1 MSHENVAV
9 RAKTGLLSVRNVVLI
24 GMFGALAAV
33 VMMIEFPLP
42 MIAPAFYE
50 LDLSE
55 VPALV
60 GTFAIGPVAGVMIE
74 AVKILVK
81 LLLKPTSTAYVGEL
95 ANFCIGCAYLLPAG
109 LIYMRNKSKKSAL
122 VGMVTGT
129 IVMAAAGCLINA
141 YVLLPFYSQFYGMP
155 METLIGM
162 GAAINP
168 AIGNVLTFVVIAV
181 APFNIIK
188 GILISAITLM
198 IYKRISV
205 ILKTH

>member
-9 RAKTGLLSVRNVVLI
+9 RAKTGLLSVKNVVLI

-42 MIAPAFYE
+42 MIVPAFYE

-60 GTFAIGPVAGVMIE
+60 GTFAIGPAAGVMIE

-95 ANFCIGCAYLLPAG
+95 ANFCIGCTYLLPAG
-109 LIYMRNKSKKSAL
+109 LLYMRNKSRKSAL
-122 VGMVTGT
+122 TGMVAGT
-129 IVMAAAGCLINA
+129 IVMAAAGCLVNA
-141 YVLLPFYSQFYGMP
+141 YILLPFYSRFYGMP
-155 METLIGM
+155 LETLIGM
-162 GAAINP
+162 GTAINP
-168 AIGNVLTFVVIAV
+168 AINSVLTFVVIAV
-181 APFNIIK
+181 VPFNIVK
-188 GILISAITLM
+188 GILISAVTLM

-205 ILKTH
+205 ILKAH

>member
-9 RAKTGLLSVRNVVLI
+9 RAKTGLLSVKNVVLI

-60 GTFAIGPVAGVMIE
+60 GTFAIGPAAGVMIE

-95 ANFCIGCAYLLPAG
+95 ANFCIGCTYLLPAG
-109 LIYMRNKSKKSAL
+109 LLYMRNKSRKSAL
-122 VGMVTGT
+122 TGMVAGT
-129 IVMAAAGCLINA
+129 IVMAAAGCLVNA
-141 YVLLPFYSQFYGMP
+141 YILLPFYSRFYGMP
-155 METLIGM
+155 LETLIGM
-162 GAAINP
+162 GTAINP
-168 AIGNVLTFVVIAV
+168 AINSVLTFVVIAV
-181 APFNIIK
+181 VPFIIVK
-188 GILISAITLM
+188 GILISAVTLM

-205 ILKTH
+205 ILKAH

>member
-9 RAKTGLLSVRNVVLI
+9 RAKTGLLSVKYVVLI

-60 GTFAIGPVAGVMIE
+60 GTFAIGPAAGVMIE

-95 ANFCIGCAYLLPAG
+95 ANFCIGCTYLLPAG
-109 LIYMRNKSKKSAL
+109 LLYMRNKSRKSAL
-122 VGMVTGT
+122 TGMVAGT
-129 IVMAAAGCLINA
+129 IVMAAAGCLVNA
-141 YVLLPFYSQFYGMP
+141 YILLPFYSRFYGMP
-155 METLIGM
+155 LETLIGM
-162 GAAINP
+162 GTAINP
-168 AIGNVLTFVVIAV
+168 AINSVLTFVVIAV
-181 APFNIIK
+181 VPFNIVK
-188 GILISAITLM
+188 GILISAVTLM

-205 ILKTH
+205 ILKAH

>member
-9 RAKTGLLSVRNVVLI
+9 RAKTGLLSVKNVVLI

-55 VPALV
+55 VPARV
-60 GTFAIGPVAGVMIE
+60 GTFAIGPAAGVMIE

-95 ANFCIGCAYLLPAG
+95 ANFCIGCTYLLLAG
-109 LIYMRNKSKKSAL
+109 LLYMRNKSRKSAL
-122 VGMVTGT
+122 TGMVAGT
-129 IVMAAAGCLINA
+129 IVMAAAGCLVNA
-141 YVLLPFYSQFYGMP
+141 YILLPFYSRFYGMP
-155 METLIGM
+155 LETLIGM
-162 GAAINP
+162 GTAINP
-168 AIGNVLTFVVIAV
+168 AINSVLTFVVIAV
-181 APFNIIK
+181 VPFNIVK
-188 GILISAITLM
+188 GILISAVTLM

-205 ILKTH
+205 ILKAH

>member
-1 MSHENVAV
+1 M
-9 RAKTGLLSVRNVVLI
+9 LSVKNVVLI

-60 GTFAIGPVAGVMIE
+60 GTFAIGPAAGVMIE

-95 ANFCIGCAYLLPAG
+95 ANFCIGCTYLLPAG
-109 LIYMRNKSKKSAL
+109 LLYMRNKSRKSAL
-122 VGMVTGT
+122 TGMVAGT
-129 IVMAAAGCLINA
+129 IVMAAAGCLVNA
-141 YVLLPFYSQFYGMP
+141 YILLPFYSRFYGMP
-155 METLIGM
+155 LETLIGM
-162 GAAINP
+162 GTAINP
-168 AIGNVLTFVVIAV
+168 AINSVLTFVVIAV
-181 APFNIIK
+181 VPFNIVK
-188 GILISAITLM
+188 GILISAVTLM

-205 ILKTH
+205 ILKAH

>member
-9 RAKTGLLSVRNVVLI
+9 RAKTGLLSVKNVVLI

-42 MIAPAFYE
+42 MIVPAFYE

-60 GTFAIGPVAGVMIE
+60 GTFAIGPAAGVMIE

-95 ANFCIGCAYLLPAG
+95 ANFCIGCTYLLPAG
-109 LIYMRNKSKKSAL
+109 LLYMRNKSRKSAL
-122 VGMVTGT
+122 TGMVAGT
-129 IVMAAAGCLINA
+129 IVMAAAGCLVNA
-141 YVLLPFYSQFYGMP
+141 YILLPFYSRFYGMP
-155 METLIGM
+155 LETLIGM
-162 GAAINP
+162 GMAINP
-168 AIGNVLTFVVIAV
+168 AINSVLTFVVIAV
-181 APFNIIK
+181 VPFNIVK
-188 GILISAITLM
+188 GILISAVTLM

-205 ILKTH
+205 ILKAH

>member
-1 MSHENVAV
+1 MSQENVAV
-9 RAKTGLLSVRNVVLI
+9 RSKTGLLSVRNVVLI

-33 VMMIEFPLP
+33 VMLVEFPLP

-55 VPALV
+55 IPALV
-60 GTFAIGPVAGVMIE
+60 GTFAIGPVAGVLIE

-95 ANFCIGCAYLLPAG
+95 ANFCIGCAYLIPAG
-109 LIYMRNKSKKSAL
+109 IIYRRHKSRKHAIT
-122 VGMVTGT
+122 GMVAGT
-129 IVMAAAGCLINA
+129 VVMAAAGCLVNA
-141 YVLLPFYSQFYGMP
+141 YVLLPFFSKFYGLP
-155 METLIGM
+155 MDDLIAM
-162 GAAINP
+162 GTAIHPAIN
-168 AIGNVLTFVVIAV
+168 NVLTFVVIAV

-188 GILISAITLM
+188 GILISVITLM

-205 ILKTH
+205 ILKTY

>member
-9 RAKTGLLSVRNVVLI
+9 RAKTGLLSVKNVVLI

-42 MIAPAFYE
+42 MIVPAFYE

-60 GTFAIGPVAGVMIE
+60 GTFAIGPAAGVMIE
-74 AVKILVK
+74 AVKILMK

-95 ANFCIGCAYLLPAG
+95 ANFCIGCTYLLPAG
-109 LIYMRNKSKKSAL
+109 LLYMRNKSRKSAL
-122 VGMVTGT
+122 TGMVAGT
-129 IVMAAAGCLINA
+129 IVMAAAGCLVNA
-141 YVLLPFYSQFYGMP
+141 YILLPFYSRFYGMP
-155 METLIGM
+155 LETLIGM
-162 GAAINP
+162 GTAINS
-168 AIGNVLTFVVIAV
+168 AIDSVLTFVVIAV
-181 APFNIIK
+181 VPFNIIK
-188 GILISAITLM
+188 GILVSAVTLM

-205 ILKTH
+205 ILKAH

>member
-9 RAKTGLLSVRNVVLI
+9 RAKTGLLSVKNVVLI

-42 MIAPAFYE
+42 MISPAFYE

-60 GTFAIGPVAGVMIE
+60 GTFAIGPAAGVMIE

-95 ANFCIGCAYLLPAG
+95 ANFCIGCTYLLPAG
-109 LIYMRNKSKKSAL
+109 LLYMRNKSRKSAL
-122 VGMVTGT
+122 TGMVAGT
-129 IVMAAAGCLINA
+129 IVMAAAGCLVNA
-141 YVLLPFYSQFYGMP
+141 YILLPFYSRFYGMP
-155 METLIGM
+155 LETLIGM
-162 GAAINP
+162 GTAINP
-168 AIGNVLTFVVIAV
+168 AINSVLTFVVIAV
-181 APFNIIK
+181 VPFNIVK
-188 GILISAITLM
+188 GILISAVTLM

-205 ILKTH
+205 ILKAH

>member
-9 RAKTGLLSVRNVVLI
+9 RAKTGLLSVKNVVLI

-60 GTFAIGPVAGVMIE
+60 GTFAIGPAAGVMIE

-95 ANFCIGCAYLLPAG
+95 ANFCIGCTYLLLAG
-109 LIYMRNKSKKSAL
+109 LLYMRNKSRKSAL
-122 VGMVTGT
+122 TGMVAGT
-129 IVMAAAGCLINA
+129 IVMAAAGCLVNA
-141 YVLLPFYSQFYGMP
+141 YILLPFYSRFYGMP
-155 METLIGM
+155 LETLIGM
-162 GAAINP
+162 GTAINP
-168 AIGNVLTFVVIAV
+168 AINSVLTFVVIAV
-181 APFNIIK
+181 VPFNIVK
-188 GILISAITLM
+188 GILISAVTLM

-205 ILKTH
+205 ILKAH